1 MNRENQMKRHGFTL
15 IEVLIAMMILSGAL
29 VALSASWTGSVMAY
43 RKGRKVNVITHLLQK
58 QATEM
63 ELQFKDQN
71 IITDQEL
78 EGDFG
83 RDYPDL
89 SWKTEIKPLEFP
101 NLAPVIVSQS
111 EEGGVNQM
119 TLTMIQQLSSQLSK
133 AVKEMKVSVLWKAK
147 NRTLTYSITTYLV
160 FYNQVNLPGAGA
172 GAGGLN
178 Q

>member
-1 MNRENQMKRHGFTL
+1 M
-15 IEVLIAMMILSGAL
+15 
-29 VALSASWTGSVMAY
+29 
-43 RKGRKVNVITHLLQK
+43 
-58 QATEM
+58 
-63 ELQFKDQN
+63 
-71 IITDQEL
+71 
-78 EGDFG
+78 
-83 RDYPDL
+83 
-89 SWKTEIKPLEFP
+89 
-101 NLAPVIVSQS
+101 IVSQS